1 MPSSTG
7 SSAAPIEG
15 VDAGKRRF
23 KHVIGERR
31 VQDNS
36 GATLRHLEIITS
48 ADHAI
53 GVKVH
58 LLAVLWT
65 VDIDPVFDPERILVV
80 GEIQRVGE
88 GVRFTHNGGSKLRE
102 FRH

>member
-1 MPSSTG
+1 M
-7 SSAAPIEG
+7 
-15 VDAGKRRF
+15 
-23 KHVIGERR
+23 
-31 VQDNS
+31 
-36 GATLRHLEIITS
+36 RHLEIITS

-58 LLAVLWT
+58 LLAVLRT
-65 VDIDPVFDPERILVV
+65 VDIDPAVFNPERILVM
-80 GEIQRVGE
+80 GKIQRVGE